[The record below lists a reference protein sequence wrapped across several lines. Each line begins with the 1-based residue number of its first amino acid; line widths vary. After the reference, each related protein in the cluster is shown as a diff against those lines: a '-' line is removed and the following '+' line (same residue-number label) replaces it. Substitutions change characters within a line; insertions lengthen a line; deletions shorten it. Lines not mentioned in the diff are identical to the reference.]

1 MNAAKVL
8 STIILIVL
16 TFTLSAQQ
24 REKKTI
30 VLNNGSRLTG
40 TIVVDSSDYL
50 RLKITSPQVITLKK
64 SEVSFISPV
73 QNIERPVTDRHGYS
87 VRLSA
92 SVLAGRNSEGNTRS
106 MSYHLS
112 NGYQFR
118 NGISIGF
125 GTGLEELDVDLL
137 PVYADIRYQPL
148 KTRLSPF
155 LWIKSGWSYTYDHKD
170 NEKYYYNVSYTESKG
185 GAMFN
190 AGTGIELASWR
201 KNAVTLGIGYR
212 FQKITFKRP
221 NNQIINNTNE
231 LVTSFNRIEVQFGF
245 ILR

>member
-1 MNAAKVL
+1 MNTAKIF

-16 TFTLSAQQ
+16 TFSLSAQNFEFQ
-24 REKKTI
+24 TV
-30 VLNNGSRLTG
+30 VLNDGSRLTG

-50 RLKITSPQVITLKK
+50 KLKITSPQVITLKK
-64 SEVSFISPV
+64 SEVSIISPA

-87 VRLSA
+87 VRISA
-92 SVLAGRNSEGNTRS
+92 SMLAGRNSEGNTRNK
-106 MSYHLS
+106 SYHLS

-137 PVYADIRYQPL
+137 PVYADVRYQPL

-155 LWIKSGWSYTYDHKD
+155 LWIKSGWSYTYDYKD
-170 NEKYYYNVSYTESKG
+170 NEKYYNNVSYTESKG

-212 FQKITFKRP
+212 FQKITFKRT
-221 NNQIINNTNE
+221 NYQSINNTNE
-231 LVTSFNRIEVQFGF
+231 LVTSFNRMEMQFGF
-245 ILR
+245 IFR